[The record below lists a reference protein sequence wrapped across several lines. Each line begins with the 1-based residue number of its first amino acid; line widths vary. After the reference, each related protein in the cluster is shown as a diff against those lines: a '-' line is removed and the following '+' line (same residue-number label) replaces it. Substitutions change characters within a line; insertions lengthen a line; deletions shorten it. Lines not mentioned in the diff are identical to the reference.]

1 MQFLRDTS
9 DVKFAFV
16 SGGKDPDEILKNS
29 GGDAMRKII
38 DNAVPLVDFL
48 WDLAN
53 KNFITATPGGR
64 TQAEKFLDNTTDKIT
79 DNELKK
85 HYKQE
90 YNKRKFQNWQSWKK
104 ETKKIDVK
112 LPDID
117 GITKNTLV
125 YIVNTFPELAE
136 RYLDFLGTLGV
147 DFDAT
152 TNDLN
157 LSFDAAEKYI
167 VSLKLQ
173 RYLEK
178 LNATKQELTN
188 KLLSGDETVRDEIVN
203 IDTEIKKYSEKLKL
217 LLTL

>member
-1 MQFLRDTS
+1 M
-9 DVKFAFV
+9 
-16 SGGKDPDEILKNS
+16 
-29 GGDAMRKII
+29 
-38 DNAVPLVDFL
+38 DN
-48 WDLAN
+48 
-53 KNFITATPGGR
+53 I
-64 TQAEKFLDNTTDKIT
+64 TDKIT